1 VRIRVGH
8 LGTSTS
14 YRSRNVLIAAALAIG
29 ALVLVTLYVKKSD
42 NGSAAPATLVAS
54 VLVARHDIPVGTPGA
69 ALGDKIRLEKV
80 PQAEVV
86 PGAISSRAQV
96 IPLVTAENIY
106 AGEQVSARRFQ
117 TLGAEGIK
125 GQIAHTYRALQV
137 AGDGNQLLAGTLAAG
152 DHVDVLANIKFSPG
166 DFRDLPTGQGEQEG
180 RVATRI
186 VLRDIRVLQV
196 SGAAA
201 AAGGLSSSTNS
212 SSWVMFAFT
221 DIQAQKMFFVMKN
234 ADWWL
239 ELRPA
244 HGDSDSSPSVDT
256 AGSVIGDG
264 LGTAQFNQLL
274 FGARSP

>member
-8 LGTSTS
+8 LGTSSS

-29 ALVLVTLYVKKSD
+29 ALLLVILYVKKSD
-42 NGSAAPATLVAS
+42 NGSAAPAAALAA

-69 ALGDKIRLEKV
+69 ALGNKIRLERV
-80 PQAEVV
+80 PQADVV
-86 PGAISSRAQV
+86 PGAISSRAEV
-96 IPLVTAENIY
+96 VPLVTAENIY
-106 AGEQVSARRFQ
+106 AGEQVTARRFQ
-117 TLGAEGIK
+117 TLGSEGIK
-125 GQIAHTYRALQV
+125 GQIKHTYRALQV
-137 AGDGNQLLAGTLAAG
+137 AGDSNQVLAGTLAAG
-152 DHVDVLANIKFSPG
+152 DHIDVLANIKFSPG
-166 DFRDLPTGQGEQEG
+166 DFRDLPTGQGEES

-186 VLRDIRVLQV
+186 VLRDIRVLAV
-196 SGAAA
+196 SGAPST
-201 AAGGLSSSTNS
+201 GGLNSGTNTN
-212 SSWVMFAFT
+212 SWVMLAFT

-244 HGDSDSSPSVDT
+244 HGGSDSPPSVDT

-264 LGTAQFNQLL
+264 LGRAQFNQLL